1 MKEQLRKE
9 LLIAATNILGEESAK
24 KLETAFTFVLF
35 KYKIEEET
43 TNIIPYDD
51 SNVTILRNY
60 TASLRLEGMSE
71 QTIDQYERSV
81 RNFLNYLGKP
91 YNKILTNDVR
101 YYLARYLTDRK
112 VSKTTL
118 DNLRRNLSAFFSWL
132 TAEEYITKNPMLR
145 IKKIKSDKKIRKGFN
160 VIELEKIRQSVTD
173 PKEKALVEFLL
184 STGCRVSEAGNLHLQ
199 NIDFRTGEA
208 IVYGKGAK
216 ERVVYI
222 GDKALYYLNLY
233 LTNRK
238 NNSTFLFTNRD
249 NNKMTK
255 QNIEVL
261 LNKIGERAEVNNVH
275 PHRFR
280 RTFATDA
287 AKRGMPIQYI
297 QKLLGHADI
306 KTTMEY
312 CDIDMDYIK
321 AEYKRVA

>member
-118 DNLRRNLSAFFSWL
+118 DNLRRNLSAFFGWL

-145 IKKIKSDKKIRKGFN
+145 IKKIKSDKKY
-160 VIELEKIRQSVTD
+160 EKVSMSLSL
-173 PKEKALVEFLL
+173 KKLGKALQTL
-184 STGCRVSEAGNLHLQ
+184 
-199 NIDFRTGEA
+199 
-208 IVYGKGAK
+208 KK
-216 ERVVYI
+216 
-222 GDKALYYLNLY
+222 
-233 LTNRK
+233 
-238 NNSTFLFTNRD
+238 
-249 NNKMTK
+249 
-255 QNIEVL
+255 
-261 LNKIGERAEVNNVH
+261 
-275 PHRFR
+275 
-280 RTFATDA
+280 
-287 AKRGMPIQYI
+287 KR
-297 QKLLGHADI
+297 
-306 KTTMEY
+306 
-312 CDIDMDYIK
+312 
-321 AEYKRVA
+321 